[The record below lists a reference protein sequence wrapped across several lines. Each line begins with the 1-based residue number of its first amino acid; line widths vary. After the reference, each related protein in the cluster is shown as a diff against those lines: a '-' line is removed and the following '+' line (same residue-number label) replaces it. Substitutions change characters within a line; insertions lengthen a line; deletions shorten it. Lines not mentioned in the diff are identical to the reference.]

1 MHATIHMMCKSYR
14 SVVLY
19 RKEGPFSFSE
29 PGPYR
34 VWSTTYILR
43 TSQHCTCES
52 GSRDSVQ
59 ETVIFYN
66 RLAIVQ
72 YVAELTCCRWRG
84 CAAGSQPATSTK
96 VRRVGIANNSVRRIT
111 PRFRYDV
118 SHTSWANRNVC
129 ICMLVRIAERYSF
142 ISHYVNTKLQLI

>member
-43 TSQHCTCES
+43 TSQHCTCQS

-59 ETVIFYN
+59 ETVIF
-66 RLAIVQ
+66 L
-72 YVAELTCCRWRG
+72 
-84 CAAGSQPATSTK
+84 QPACHSP
-96 VRRVGIANNSVRRIT
+96 VCC
-111 PRFRYDV
+111 
-118 SHTSWANRNVC
+118 WAHVLPMTWLCSRQPACNQHEGQTCGDR
-129 ICMLVRIAERYSF
+129 E
-142 ISHYVNTKLQLI
+142 